1 MRKSVFTQTKT
12 AEDTLKKY
20 VELGFF
26 TAEDADII
34 RKYLAQKI
42 VLSGSLAVNS
52 QLRIIKDVR
61 TMYRVQPMV
70 YIRDLTTDIIYEKI
84 QNVHTSDYKQNTKH
98 SIISVILK
106 IFEENSYTTVTYL
119 DEDDVERIRA
129 QLNATEKEGEA

>member
-42 VLSGSLAVNS
+42 VLSGSS
-52 QLRIIKDVR
+52 
-61 TMYRVQPMV
+61 T
-70 YIRDLTTDIIYEKI
+70 
-84 QNVHTSDYKQNTKH
+84 
-98 SIISVILK
+98 
-106 IFEENSYTTVTYL
+106 
-119 DEDDVERIRA
+119 
-129 QLNATEKEGEA
+129 